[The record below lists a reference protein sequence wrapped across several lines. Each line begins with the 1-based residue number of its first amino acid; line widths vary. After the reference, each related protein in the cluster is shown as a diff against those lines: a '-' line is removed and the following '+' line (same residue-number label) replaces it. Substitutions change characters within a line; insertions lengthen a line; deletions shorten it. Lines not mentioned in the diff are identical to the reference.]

1 MQKTVREIS
10 CTLKDK
16 HIETIYF
23 SGTQAFLD
31 CYIPCKFIVDREVI
45 ITVAEVIEINEL
57 LTRKPNRL
65 NENSIVV
72 FSYDDNLESHE
83 LNNMMMILKERNTVI
98 IGLSETTLYLQSKFD
113 YFIPCNND
121 LIEECIP

>member
-1 MQKTVREIS
+1 
-10 CTLKDK
+10 
-16 HIETIYF
+16 
-23 SGTQAFLD
+23 
-31 CYIPCKFIVDREVI
+31 
-45 ITVAEVIEINEL
+45 VAEVIEINEL

-83 LNNMMMILKERNTVI
+83 LNNVMVILKERNTVI
-98 IGLSETTLYLQSKFD
+98 IGLSETTLSLQSEFD

-121 LIEECIP
+121 LIEECVPSAALLLTCGIMHQREAGVYPKLYSGMEENIQRLKQ